1 MITRHVVIGGMK
13 HCGKS
18 TQAKRL
24 ADFWQVPFFDTDT
37 LLEDAY
43 AQVTGM
49 KRTCREIFREEGE
62 NFFRQREAE
71 VIAHLAAS
79 EPPEGRVIA
88 LGGGVPANQF
98 IPEDHLLKLGFFV
111 FLELD
116 EKAAFERVARG
127 GLPPFLEKE
136 ADPANAFSLL
146 YFKRLVFYRHFSE
159 CTVALD
165 PKDDKEIV
173 FEKMIRAIEEA

>member
-18 TQAKRL
+18 TQGKRL

-37 LLEDAY
+37 LLEEAY
-43 AQVTGM
+43 FQVTGQ
-49 KRTCREIFREEGE
+49 KRSCREIYREEGE
-62 NFFRQREAE
+62 GYFRKREAE
-71 VIAHLAAS
+71 VIAHLAAA

-88 LGGGVPANQF
+88 LGGGVPANPF
-98 IPEDHLLKLGFFV
+98 IPEDDLRKLGFFV

-136 ADPANAFSLL
+136 KDPEQAFSLL

-159 CTVALD
+159 CTVALA
-165 PKDDKEIV
+165 PEDDRDGV
-173 FEKMIRAIEEA
+173 FRKLIRAIEEA

>member
-37 LLEDAY
+37 LLEEAY
-43 AQVTGM
+43 FRVTG
-49 KRTCREIFREEGE
+49 KKYTCREIFREEGE
-62 NFFRQREAE
+62 QFFRQREAE
-71 VIAHLAAS
+71 VIAHLAVS

-88 LGGGVPANQF
+88 LGGGVPANTF
-98 IPEDHLLKLGFFV
+98 IPEDHLQKLGFFV
-111 FLELD
+111 FLDLD

-136 ADPANAFSLL
+136 EDPAKAFSLL

-159 CTVALD
+159 CTVALE
-165 PKDDKEIV
+165 PEDDKETV
-173 FEKMIRAIEEA
+173 FQKMIRAIEEA

>member
-62 NFFRQREAE
+62 GYFRKREAE
-71 VIAHLAAS
+71 VIAHLAAE
-79 EPPEGRVIA
+79 EPPGGRVIA
-88 LGGGVPANQF
+88 LGGGVPTNPF
-98 IPEDHLLKLGFFV
+98 IPEDDLRKLGFFV

-116 EKAAFERVARG
+116 EKVAFERVVRE

-136 ADPANAFSLL
+136 ADPAAAFSLL

-159 CTVALD
+159 CTVALE
-165 PKDDKEIV
+165 PADDIETV
-173 FEKMIRAIEEA
+173 FGKLVRAIEEA

>member
-1 MITRHVVIGGMK
+1 MTFV
-13 HCGKS
+13 
-18 TQAKRL
+18 
-24 ADFWQVPFFDTDT
+24 
-37 LLEDAY
+37 LLSGLRSVRF
-43 AQVTGM
+43 Q
-49 KRTCREIFREEGE
+49 
-62 NFFRQREAE
+62 
-71 VIAHLAAS
+71 
-79 EPPEGRVIA
+79 PPEGRVIA

>member
-18 TQAKRL
+18 TQGKRL
-24 ADFWQVPFFDTDT
+24 AEFWQVPFFDTDT
-37 LLEDAY
+37 LLEEAY
-43 AQVTGM
+43 CRVTGK

-98 IPEDHLLKLGFFV
+98 IPEDHLQKLGFFV

-127 GLPPFLEKE
+127 GLPPYCGDYGRGCRVRF
-136 ADPANAFSLL
+136 
-146 YFKRLVFYRHFSE
+146 
-159 CTVALD
+159 
-165 PKDDKEIV
+165 
-173 FEKMIRAIEEA
+173 AINLRNCKFFCKKTIDNQNFDAII